1 MAVFFAHPPAS
12 ARHDIVVVGG
22 MSGLSCAW
30 FLRGQ
35 DFLLLEKEEHWGG
48 NAYLE
53 EYAGRAFA
61 TGTAYT
67 SKSESGVI
75 QLCKELGI
83 EPLPIACPDGLI
95 LNREFVPPAWHDGL
109 DHLPYPQNVRDSFRK
124 FKQDMLKAIC

>member
-95 LNREFVPPAWHDGL
+95 LNREFVPPAWHD
-109 DHLPYPQNVRDSFRK
+109 
-124 FKQDMLKAIC
+124 KAIC